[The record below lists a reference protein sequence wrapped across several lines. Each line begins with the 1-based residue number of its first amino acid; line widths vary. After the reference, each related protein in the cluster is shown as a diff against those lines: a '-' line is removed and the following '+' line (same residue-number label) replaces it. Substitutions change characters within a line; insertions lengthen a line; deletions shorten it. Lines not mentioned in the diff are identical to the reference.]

1 MKKLLKMSEEEI
13 DALDEDVFQEHLLEL
28 SEEDQLNLLEKFPEL
43 KELIED
49 PFASFKEGMSPEEA
63 AEFDKLQKDDVS
75 EEELDDMSEEEL
87 DALLEEEEENEELI
101 SDEELDEFIED
112 NFSEDELKEIDE
124 LIENQKN
131 DNSKKISE
139 EDFETGLS
147 EEELKE
153 LDD

>member
-1 MKKLLKMSEEEI
+1 MKKLLEMSEEEI
-13 DALDEDVFQEHLLEL
+13 DALDEDEFQEHFLEL
-28 SEEDQLNLLEKFPEL
+28 GEEDQLKLLEKFPEL

-63 AEFDKLQKDDVS
+63 AEFDKLQKDD
-75 EEELDDMSEEEL
+75 MTEEEL
-87 DALLEEEEENEELI
+87 DALLEEEENEEII

-112 NFSEDELKEIDE
+112 NFSENELKEIDE

-139 EDFETGLS
+139 EDLDTGLS
-147 EEELKE
+147 EEDLKE
-153 LDD
+153 LDE

>member
-1 MKKLLKMSEEEI
+1 MKKLLEMSEEEI

-28 SEEDQLNLLEKFPEL
+28 SEEDQLKLLEKFPEL

-63 AEFDKLQKDDVS
+63 AEFDKLQKDD
-75 EEELDDMSEEEL
+75 MSEEEL
-87 DALLEEEEENEELI
+87 DALLEEENEELI

>member
-1 MKKLLKMSEEEI
+1 MKKLLEMSEEEI

-63 AEFDKLQKDDVS
+63 AEFDKLQKDD
-75 EEELDDMSEEEL
+75 MSEEEL
-87 DALLEEEEENEELI
+87 DALLEEENEELI